1 MKLIE
6 RVDVLM
12 QQAEVL
18 YEQYEHWMKPDD
30 RILAEDRMTM

>member
-6 RVDVLM
+6 HADVLM

-18 YEQYEHWMKPDD
+18 YEQYKHWMKPDD
-30 RILAEDRMTM
+30 SILAEDRTTM

>member
-6 RVDVLM
+6 RADVLM
-12 QQAEVL
+12 QQAQIL
-18 YEQYEHWMKPDD
+18 YDQHEHWMKPDD